1 MISNLIFRPLLCIAT
16 LLMASCGTQTPDDNG
31 TDKPSG
37 TPAVEITLGTI
48 TETTVE
54 ATLNFTNGEVCYW
67 AVLPAGE
74 SVASGYA
81 LKKVGK
87 AINASGSIIA
97 EGLTRGK
104 SYTLYAAAARGD
116 EYGKVVSAE
125 FTTQKI
131 ITTLPAKG
139 WQTTADK
146 RKLFEAITIAD
157 ETAAPASSRVI
168 TLNDA
173 VTYQTIDGWGPA
185 ITGSTCYNLLLM
197 DQRDRT
203 NLLREV
209 FDPVEG
215 MNYSFIRI
223 SIGCSDFSLEE
234 YTCCD
239 TPGIENWQFPELD
252 ERDLLPILRE
262 IYAINPNVKIVAAPW
277 TCPKWMKLAV
287 NSNAPHDKW
296 TSGRLNPAYY
306 DDYAT
311 YFVKWIKYME
321 SKGFPI
327 YAVSPQNEPLN
338 HGNSASLYMPWDHQ
352 RDFVGK
358 HLGPAFEQN
367 GIETQIWAYD
377 HNFDVPDYVKNIY
390 KSTSA
395 KYFDGSA
402 WHAYGGNKSVLGDIH
417 KAAPEKGI
425 YFTEQSIGTWCP
437 NFGDN
442 LMWTMREICIGTVNL
457 HCKAVLFWNFLLD
470 ANRGPNRP
478 NGGCTTCY
486 GFVDFVDGGHKTLN
500 RRSHYYSI
508 AHMSKVAQP
517 DALRIGSSIDQSTGG
532 VSFTAF
538 LNPDGTHSIVVL
550 NEGKAQ
556 RFIVEDGKG
565 GSFSFEA
572 AERSVSS
579 IIW

>member
-1 MISNLIFRPLLCIAT
+1 MLSNLIFRPLVLAIS
-16 LLMASCGTQTPDDNG
+16 LLLTACGEKAPENNNTP
-31 TDKPSG
+31 K
-37 TPAVEITLGTI
+37 TPEVGITLGAI
-48 TETTVE
+48 SESAVE
-54 ATLNFTNGEVCYW
+54 ATLTISNAEVCYW
-67 AVLPAGE
+67 VVLPAE
-74 SVASGYA
+74 EVISSGYS
-81 LKKVGK
+81 LKKYN
-87 AINASGSIIA
+87 NALYGSGGTIRA
-97 EGLTRGK
+97 EGLERGEN
-104 SYTLYAAAARGD
+104 YTLYATAVRGD
-116 EYGKVVSAE
+116 EYSKVVSKE

-131 ITTLPAKG
+131 LNTLPAKG
-139 WQTTADK
+139 WQTTANK
-146 RKLFEAITIAD
+146 TLLFKEFNVAEESAVPSDSPTITI
-157 ETAAPASSRVI
+157 
-168 TLNDA
+168 NDA
-173 VTYQTIDGWGPA
+173 TQYQTIDGWGPA
-185 ITGSTCYNLLLM
+185 ITGSSCYNLLLM
-197 DQRDRT
+197 TEADRT
-203 NLLREV
+203 KLLREV

-215 MNYSFIRI
+215 LGYSFIRV

-239 TPGIENWQFPELD
+239 EPGIENWAFPEYD
-252 ERDLLPILRE
+252 ERDLLPILKE
-262 IYAINPNVKIVAAPW
+262 IYDINPAVKIVAAPW
-277 TCPKWMKLAV
+277 TCPKWMKISV
-287 NSNAPHDKW
+287 NNKEPYDSW
-296 TSGRLNPAYY
+296 TSGRLNPDYY
-306 DDYAT
+306 ADYAL
-311 YFVKWIKYME
+311 YFVKWIEYME

-338 HGNSASLYMPWDHQ
+338 HGNSASLYMDWRTQ
-352 RDFVGK
+352 RDFVGQ
-358 HLGPAFEQN
+358 HLGPAFKEHN
-367 GIETQIWAYD
+367 IDTQIWAYD

-390 KSTSA
+390 KSDA
-395 KYFDGSA
+395 AEYFAGSA
-402 WHAYGGNKSVLGDIH
+402 WHAYGGDKSVLSDIY

-517 DALRIGSSIDQSTGG
+517 DAKRIGSSIDQSIKG

-538 LNPDGTHSIVVL
+538 CNPDGTHSIVLL
-550 NEGKAQ
+550 NEGNAQ
-556 RFIVEDGKG
+556 SFIVEDGKG

-572 AERSVSS
+572 PERSVTS
-579 IIW
+579 ILW